1 MFRELTRI
9 KQKLRNE
16 ECIEILKSEKRGVLS
31 INGLN
36 GYPYGIPLNHY
47 YNEEDNRIYFH
58 SGKIGYKIDSLK
70 ENNKVCYT
78 VYDKGYLKDDF
89 WALNVKSVII
99 FGSVYFV
106 NDINKIEEISRKL
119 SYKFI
124 NYEKYIND
132 EINRSLKNTLMFY
145 IEIENMCGK
154 IVNES

>member
-9 KQKLRNE
+9 KQKISNT
-16 ECIEILKSEKRGVLS
+16 ECIEILKNEKRGVLS
-31 INGLN
+31 VNGLN

-124 NYEKYIND
+124 NDEKYIND

-154 IVNES
+154 LVNES

>member
-9 KQKLRNE
+9 KQKISNT
-16 ECIEILKSEKRGVLS
+16 ECIEILKNEKRGVLS
-31 INGLN
+31 VNGLN

-58 SGKIGYKIDSLK
+58 SGKVGYKIDSLK

-124 NYEKYIND
+124 ND
-132 EINRSLKNTLMFY
+132 ENILM
-145 IEIENMCGK
+145 MK
-154 IVNES
+154 

>member
-9 KQKLRNE
+9 KQKISNK
-16 ECIEILKSEKRGVLS
+16 ECIEILKNEKRGVLS

-124 NYEKYIND
+124 NDEKYINN

-154 IVNES
+154 LVNES

>member
-36 GYPYGIPLNHY
+36 GYPHGIPLNHY

-58 SGKIGYKIDSLK
+58 SGKVGYKIDSLK

-124 NYEKYIND
+124 NDEKYIND

-154 IVNES
+154 LVNES

>member
-124 NYEKYIND
+124 NDEKYIND

-154 IVNES
+154 LVNES

>member
-1 MFRELTRI
+1 MFRELTKI

-119 SYKFI
+119 SNKFI
-124 NYEKYIND
+124 NDEKYIND

-154 IVNES
+154 LVNES

>member
-1 MFRELTRI
+1 MFRELTKI

-124 NYEKYIND
+124 NDEKYIND

-154 IVNES
+154 LVNES

>member
-9 KQKLRNE
+9 KQKISNK
-16 ECIEILKSEKRGVLS
+16 ECIEILKNEKRGVLS

-89 WALNVKSVII
+89 WALNVKSVVI

-106 NDINKIEEISRKL
+106 NDISKIEEISRKL

-124 NYEKYIND
+124 NDEKYINN

-154 IVNES
+154 LVNES

>member
-9 KQKLRNE
+9 KQKISNK
-16 ECIEILKSEKRGVLS
+16 ECIEILKNEKRGVLS

-89 WALNVKSVII
+89 WALNVKSVVI

-124 NYEKYIND
+124 NDEKYINN

-154 IVNES
+154 LVNES